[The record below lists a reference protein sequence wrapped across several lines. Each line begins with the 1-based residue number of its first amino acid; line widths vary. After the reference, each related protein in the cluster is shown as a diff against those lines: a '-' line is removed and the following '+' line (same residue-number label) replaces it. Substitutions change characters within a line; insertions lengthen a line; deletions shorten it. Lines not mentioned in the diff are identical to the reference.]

1 MSSKTSEPT
10 ASRLTPEVTTKLFQA
25 SKPPPST
32 LPAVLA
38 VFEALADRLSFGLGA
53 LTSLSP
59 NLTLDSI
66 TRGYPTDVPT
76 ADAAVVGASAF
87 VPQWNGRIQV
97 HYDRLLM
104 VRFVEAMFGGNAAR
118 PMSASTRELTAF
130 ESALVIS
137 ITDVILKEIQ
147 ATFSGNGDIS
157 LTDIACSPTESGRPL
172 RDDPT
177 GAIVAQFRMPQFG
190 DALWIA
196 LPAVGLDLVADT
208 TSTREHHDTP
218 GLDPRWTRDLGQTL
232 GGTSM
237 SLVAVAHAATISIG
251 DVAVLRPGSL
261 LEFDAECLNAVRLEC
276 ADQAVLVGR
285 LGQSK
290 GRYTLCVETMASMT
304 TDRDGK

>member
-1 MSSKTSEPT
+1 MSDNTSEPT

-38 VFEALADRLSFGLGA
+38 VFEALADRLSCGLGA
-53 LTSLSP
+53 LTSLTS
-59 NLTLDSI
+59 NFTLESI

-97 HYDRLLM
+97 HYDRLL
-104 VRFVEAMFGGNAAR
+104 VARFVEVMFGGNAAR
-118 PMSASTRELTAF
+118 PMSAPTRELTAF
-130 ESALVIS
+130 ETALVMS

-147 ATFSGNGDIS
+147 AAFGGNGDIS
-157 LTDIACSPTESGRPL
+157 FTDIACLSTESGSPL
-172 RDDPT
+172 RDEPT
-177 GAIVAQFRMPQFG
+177 DAIVAEFRMPQFG
-190 DALWIA
+190 DALWMA

-208 TSTREHHDTP
+208 PSMREHHDAP
-218 GLDPRWTRDLGQTL
+218 GLDPRWTRDLRQTL

-276 ADQAVLVGR
+276 ADQVVLVGR